1 MASLKDYAEEMFV
14 RCPDAIGRV
23 AAIASGST
31 TTVVSSALAFGGND
45 EQRYAQ
51 QWMWRPDT
59 TTTADKT
66 RYSDS
71 FAPATGTLTHSGTNY
86 SDTTFT
92 SENIY
97 ICRFEPYQ
105 IRDAIDLAI
114 RRLRRLDRTEVW
126 SPRGATNIPIG
137 DMDWIK
143 EPDDIVALA
152 YNPSP
157 VLSRDRYFEKW
168 FTVATDGTLQPS
180 LWTLSGTGATAA
192 KSTDHYWRGSHV
204 VKLTRSS
211 NDAYLTATLPV
222 YRNGVDGYDLRGKSV
237 TFVAWVWGNDTGA
250 KKITLTDGTTTT
262 TDTHAGL
269 QNWEELTAAVTVD
282 DDAETLTFYL
292 SMETNDASL
301 YVGEAY
307 LVETERLS
315 DAARIDNNHDQ
326 YLDRSTYG
334 MEQAGT
340 IRLKVP
346 TRGDGQL
353 IVYSKRPYPG
363 FDNARLVSG
372 AADADSSDAPLEA
385 VACGAIARLFKGRA
399 MGDTQSADWVRA
411 SEWEAKFTRLAQKHL
426 YLPQRDL
433 TQRVQTIGGLG
444 PRAVRMS

>member
-1 MASLKDYAEEMFV
+1 MVLLKEYAEEMFV

-51 QWMWRPDT
+51 KWMWRPDT

-71 FAPATGTLTHSGTNY
+71 FAPSTGTLTHSGTNY
-86 SDTTFT
+86 LDTTFT
-92 SENIY
+92 SENVF
-97 ICRFEPYQ
+97 ICEFEPYK

-168 FTVATDGTLQPS
+168 FTVNSAGVLVPSEWDLTANGTP
-180 LWTLSGTGATAA
+180 TVT
-192 KSTDHYWRGSHV
+192 KSTSYYWRGSHV
-204 VKLTRSS
+204 VKLTASGADDS
-211 NDAYLTATLPV
+211 LTQTVPILQ
-222 YRNGVDGYDLRGKSV
+222 NGVDGYDLRGKEV
-237 TFVAWVWGNDTGA
+237 TFVVSCLGESADSSISVTCGSTTASTAMGTGNALTEKTATITVPSSGEDQIFINITANTGESIYA
-250 KKITLTDGTTTT
+250 
-262 TDTHAGL
+262 
-269 QNWEELTAAVTVD
+269 
-282 DDAETLTFYL
+282 
-292 SMETNDASL
+292 
-301 YVGEAY
+301 GEAY
-307 LVETERLS
+307 LAETDKAS
-315 DAARIDNNHDQ
+315 DATRIDNNHDQ
-326 YLDRSTYG
+326 YIDRSTYA

-363 FDNARLVSG
+363 FDNTRLVSG

-411 SEWEAKFTRLAQKHL
+411 AEWETKFTRLAQKHL

-444 PRAVRMS
+444 PRVVRMR